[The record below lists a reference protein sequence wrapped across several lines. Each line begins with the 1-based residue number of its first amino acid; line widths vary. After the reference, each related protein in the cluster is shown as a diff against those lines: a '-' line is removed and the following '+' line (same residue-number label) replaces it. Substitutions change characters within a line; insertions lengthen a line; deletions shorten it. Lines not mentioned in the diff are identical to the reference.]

1 MSKRVVRA
9 PVRDG
14 MVDPTQPGISFAQPK
29 GGQAKDK
36 GTERQH
42 SLAPA
47 GVERAPTPTK
57 QPAAKKA
64 APKPKAARKSAG
76 KLPAAAAKRPAAESA
91 KAAAKRPRQSAS
103 AGASAGASREAYS
116 TVVPPARQK
125 RVAGKHF
132 IVTGGTQG
140 CGKCVALTLADE
152 GAKGITI
159 CGRQDAKGRQV
170 AAELERRGCRALF
183 LKADLLSSDDCVRVV
198 EEHERM
204 FGVCDGLVHCAAT
217 TTRGTWK
224 SVDEASADRDDFGGT
239 DVELFDRVYALNVR
253 APFLLMQ
260 GVSKLM
266 RQSGRGGSVVN
277 IGSVHS
283 AGGSPKLVAYATSK
297 GALETMTK
305 NFAYAHRNDR
315 IRANYIACGWM
326 YTDGVPPRHCWQM
339 VHSSKRAS
347 NIVVDRGAQDDD
359 CRRGAAGELD
369 RGR

>member
-1 MSKRVVRA
+1 
-9 PVRDG
+9 
-14 MVDPTQPGISFAQPK
+14 
-29 GGQAKDK
+29 
-36 GTERQH
+36 
-42 SLAPA
+42 
-47 GVERAPTPTK
+47 
-57 QPAAKKA
+57 
-64 APKPKAARKSAG
+64 
-76 KLPAAAAKRPAAESA
+76 
-91 KAAAKRPRQSAS
+91 
-103 AGASAGASREAYS
+103 
-116 TVVPPARQK
+116 
-125 RVAGKHF
+125 
-132 IVTGGTQG
+132 
-140 CGKCVALTLADE
+140 
-152 GAKGITI
+152 
-159 CGRQDAKGRQV
+159 
-170 AAELERRGCRALF
+170 
-183 LKADLLSSDDCVRVV
+183 
-198 EEHERM
+198 M

-305 NFAYAHRNDR
+305 NFAFAHRNDR

-347 NIVVDRGAQDDD
+347 NIVVDRGAQDHD